1 MTYFTYPWDL
11 SLPVRVAKL
20 HPLMPTAE
28 HPEDDRP
35 TATAAVVR
43 SGEPVSVLGRSPG
56 PAAPGSCRR
65 EPPQAVAG
73 EMTSKPSA
81 AAAGIWRRSN
91 VV

>member
-1 MTYFTYPWDL
+1 M
-11 SLPVRVAKL
+11 AKL

-56 PAAPGSCRR
+56 PAAPGFCAYEVS
-65 EPPQAVAG
+65 G

-81 AAAGIWRRSN
+81 AAAGMCRRSK
-91 VV
+91 VA

>member
-1 MTYFTYPWDL
+1 
-11 SLPVRVAKL
+11 VAKL
-20 HPLMPTAE
+20 LALMPTAE

-56 PAAPGSCRR
+56 PAAPGFFVRGR
-65 EPPQAVAG
+65 TRHAVSG

-91 VV
+91 VT